1 MSGIPAGAMGG
12 GAGAMAAM
20 ANAIKASG
28 AIVSVEASDF
38 ETILRKVDRPLVVR
52 SEGGIFSTKYKY
64 LTAYKGLVFYTK
76 TGIPLSLAADT
87 EVVDAK
93 RIYIPEM

>member
-1 MSGIPAGAMGG
+1 
-12 GAGAMAAM
+12 MAAM

-38 ETILRKVDRPLVVR
+38 ETILRKVERPLVVQ
-52 SEGGIFSTKYKY
+52 SEGGVFSRKYKY
-64 LTAYKGLVFYTK
+64 LTGYKGLVFYTK
-76 TGIPLSLAADT
+76 TSVPLSLSSGT
-87 EVVDAK
+87 EVVQAK